1 MGEVLGDDEDE
12 LKLDDNEAMEFHY
25 FKLHDYDNN
34 NKLDGHELGVAMTHF
49 QEDHNEE
56 GEEGDSPASSY
67 SMSDDELSNLIE
79 LILQEDDLN
88 DDGYVDY
95 YEFVQA
101 SRRGSDEPPAS
112 KDNLWTYWLDS

>member
-1 MGEVLGDDEDE
+1 MGEVFDGYDDDEQDQK

-34 NKLDGHELGVAMTHF
+34 NKLDGQELGVAMTHF
-49 QEDHNEE
+49 NQEHAE
-56 GEEGDSPASSY
+56 GEEGESPSSY
-67 SMSDDELSNLIE
+67 SMSDEELGKLIE

-101 SRRGSDEPPAS
+101 SRRGNEEPPS
-112 KDNLWTYWLDS
+112 SNDNL

>member
-1 MGEVLGDDEDE
+1 MGEVFEGDNVEDQ
-12 LKLDDNEAMEFHY
+12 LKLDDTEAMEFHY

-49 QEDHNEE
+49 HEDSPE
-56 GEEGDSPASSY
+56 GEEGKSPSSY
-67 SMSDDELSNLIE
+67 SMSDEELGKLIE
-79 LILQEDDLN
+79 MILQEDDLN

-101 SRRGSDEPPAS
+101 SRRVDNQPPENN
-112 KDNLWTYWLDS
+112 DNL